1 MQLRGYSILGTL
13 LLALS
18 VASPALAAGKGK
30 KKSSDSTDAASS
42 SAAKEG
48 DDKADSASEDKA
60 ETKAEARKAKR
71 DKKKKGKKGKAD
83 EEKATEEAKADEKA
97 GTEGG
102 SDALGTSAASS
113 EQAEMPDPNV
123 WEKPPEEKEK
133 PKPVDT
139 PAPVVEMGDN
149 RPWSAG
155 LAAGW
160 GVKTDRA
167 TGGFGADPY
176 AFAAGVRGGY
186 AFDFDLYIGIWFN
199 WYLGTSSTGSQA
211 RSILGEKTTRA
222 NYWQFG
228 VDVGYD
234 WWIADIIIR
243 PSMQLGE
250 AIAVTDATGE
260 TRAIG
265 DFMLAP
271 GMTVIYPWDNLF
283 LGGEL
288 RGNIVTGDGVS
299 ALLIAAQFGMRF
311 EG

>member
-30 KKSSDSTDAASS
+30 KKSSDSAEGA

-48 DDKADSASEDKA
+48 DEKADSASETKA
-60 ETKAEARKAKR
+60 ETRAEARKAKR

-83 EEKATEEAKADEKA
+83 EEKAAEEEADEKA
-97 GTEGG
+97 STEGG

-133 PKPVDT
+133 PKPIDT
-139 PAPVVEMGDN
+139 PAPVVEEKGDN

-160 GVKTDRA
+160 GAKTDRA
-167 TGGFGADPY
+167 TGDFGADPY
-176 AFAAGVRGGY
+176 TLAAGVRGGY
-186 AFDFDLYIGIWFN
+186 AFDFNLYIGVWFN
-199 WYLGTSSTGSQA
+199 WYLGSSITGSGA
-211 RSILGEKTTRA
+211 RINLGEKTTYA

-234 WWIADIIIR
+234 WWVADIIIR
-243 PSMQLGE
+243 PSMELGE
-250 AIAVTDATGE
+250 AIAVTDATGQ
-260 TRAIG
+260 TKAVA
-265 DFMLAP
+265 DFMFGP
-271 GMTVIYPWDNLF
+271 GLTVVYPWDNLF